1 MRAWAIWFVF
11 EFECRRTLS
20 WRRLLLVAALA
31 LFPVGMIL
39 LIQYQGGHLEQEQRA
54 AALLFVLTTE
64 VLCLMGMLLWATPAI
79 HGELESKTW
88 TYLAVRPGGRGSIL
102 VGKYLAAVVW
112 TTVSAWLSLA
122 VCLWVL
128 HYDME
133 VSPLA
138 VPLGG
143 LALLSCLVY
152 GAMFILLSVVF
163 LQRAMVAA
171 VAYTALMEVVVAWL
185 PATINHLSV
194 QYHLRCLLA
203 KWMGWALSSS
213 NGSFDS
219 LFFSSTPASRH
230 LLILLGAAG
239 MLLTAAV
246 CILRQRELVRPDEG

>member
-1 MRAWAIWFVF
+1 MRPWAIWSVF
-11 EFECRRTLS
+11 EFECRRALG

-39 LIQYQGGHLEQEQRA
+39 LIQSQGGHLEQEQRGP
-54 AALLFVLTTE
+54 ALLFVLITE

-79 HGELESKTW
+79 HSELESKTW

-102 VGKYLAAVVW
+102 LGKYLAAVVW
-112 TTVSAWLSLA
+112 TTASAWLSLA

-128 HYDME
+128 HYDRE
-133 VSPLA
+133 VSQLA

-152 GAMFILLSVVF
+152 GAMFILLGVVF

-171 VAYTALMEVVVAWL
+171 VAYTALMEVVVAWV

-203 KWMGWALSSS
+203 KWMDWPVSAT
-213 NGSFDS
+213 GSDS
-219 LFFSSTPASRH
+219 LFFSASPASRH
-230 LLILLGAAG
+230 LLILLGAAAI
-239 MLLTAAV
+239 LLTAAV
-246 CILRQRELVRPDEG
+246 AILRQRELVRPDEG